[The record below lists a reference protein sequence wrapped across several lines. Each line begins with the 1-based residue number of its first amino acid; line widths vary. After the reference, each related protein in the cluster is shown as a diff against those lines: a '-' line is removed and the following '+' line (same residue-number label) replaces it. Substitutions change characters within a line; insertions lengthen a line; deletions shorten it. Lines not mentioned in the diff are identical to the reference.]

1 MDVEKRIGFWKD
13 RAQFRYW
20 YLLDLLL
27 CGFCFISP
35 LMEAAKVV
43 LFLWSL
49 PLLIRLI
56 FVEKAY
62 GKLPFHKT
70 IALFMAAGLVS
81 ILLHAESYFLFNFVL
96 WYHTGICLILLYGDC
111 ACRSWQENKPELV
124 RVMKT
129 VVVVMTAATAA
140 GLLIV
145 LVWVRIYALN
155 HVVGLMDN
163 RYVGLFMNPN
173 HAAFTS
179 VIAII
184 GAHFLYRQGR
194 GRNGKY
200 PLPLWLLAV
209 CAGLN
214 LVAVL
219 LSDSNASLLLLLGY
233 VAVQFFFKAFPKGI
247 TPAKGVVNALG
258 LLLACAVL
266 AGGALGGRELL
277 QKGVGMLVSGRQ
289 QVVIGDTINPTV
301 LPDENGERNNKPIA
315 GDVGDVEIG
324 RTATANGG
332 DLTSGRIDS
341 LTKAAQVFLHYPVFG
356 VGYCNIVPYS
366 ERLLPEP
373 LLFADIHNGYMTIL
387 VSQGAVGLLLFLV
400 FFVGQFALLLRNAFR
415 RRDINALLLLSFLLS
430 YCVFSLLEIALLLYI
445 NYPVA
450 IFWGLLG
457 FAASQANTLEVGNR
471 ETALNQHDK
480 RCQTTEGKQINV

>member
-1 MDVEKRIGFWKD
+1 MVDVEQKIGFWKD

-27 CGFCFISP
+27 CGFCFINP
-35 LMEAAKVV
+35 LMEAAKVA

-62 GKLPFHKT
+62 ATLPFHKT

-96 WYHTGICLILLYGDC
+96 WYHTGICLVLLYGDC
-111 ACRSWQENKPELV
+111 ASRSWQENKPELI
-124 RVMKT
+124 RIMKA

-145 LVWVRIYALN
+145 LVCVRIYALDR
-155 HVVGLMDN
+155 VVGLMDN

-179 VIAII
+179 VIAVI

-194 GRNGKY
+194 GRDGRY
-200 PLPLWLLAV
+200 PLPLWLLWL

-214 LVAVL
+214 LLAVL

-233 VAVQFFFKAFPKGI
+233 VAIQFFFKAFPRGISPGKG
-247 TPAKGVVNALG
+247 ALNALC

-266 AGGALGGRELL
+266 AGGALGGRVLL

-301 LPDENGERNNKPIA
+301 LPDENGELNNKPIA
-315 GDVGDVEIG
+315 GDVGEVEIG
-324 RTATANGG
+324 RTEQANGG

-341 LTKAAQVFLHYPVFG
+341 LKKAVQVFLHYPVFG

-387 VSQGAVGLLLFLV
+387 VSQGAAGLVLFLV
-400 FFVGQFALLLRNAFR
+400 FFVGQFVLLLRNAFR
-415 RRDINALLLLSFLLS
+415 RREKNALLLLAFLLS

-450 IFWGLLG
+450 VFWGLLG
-457 FAASQANTLEVGNR
+457 FAASQAHSAKVTDR
-471 ETALNQHDK
+471 ESARDHIDK
-480 RCQTTEGKQINV
+480 LCQTTEG